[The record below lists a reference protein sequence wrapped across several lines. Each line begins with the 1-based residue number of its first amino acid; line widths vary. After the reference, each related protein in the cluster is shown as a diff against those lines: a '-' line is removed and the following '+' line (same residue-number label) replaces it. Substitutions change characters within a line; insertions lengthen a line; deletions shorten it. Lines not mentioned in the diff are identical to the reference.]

1 LGWKIPSYKDWM
13 KLINYLGGEEVAGY
27 KLKSSSDWVNEAMGD
42 NSSGFNAS
50 PSSTYLDLNEG
61 WFTAPNDF
69 ASFWTSTVN
78 NIGGANF
85 VTIVH
90 IRKAKSIVINAECV
104 IKTIAGKKYSNG
116 YPVRCVKL

>member
-1 LGWKIPSYKDWM
+1 MITEPQLWRWIDFNVRSNKRLYNWSAINDKKGLAPLGWKIPSYKDWM

-27 KLKSSSDWVNEAMGD
+27 KLKSSSDLLNEAIGD

-78 NIGGANF
+78 NIGGQ
-85 VTIVH
+85 I
-90 IRKAKSIVINAECV
+90 
-104 IKTIAGKKYSNG
+104 
-116 YPVRCVKL
+116 L